1 MTTFQLLA
9 LLVFVGAVLAAYH
22 KDIYAWVKTR
32 LPRPSRPEVPP
43 AAPDTPPAA
52 PDTPTGDMLVDDLL
66 DVSELRD
73 RLAAEG
79 CKEGAE
85 ACSLLLKI
93 LIDHK
98 HPHAG

>member
-32 LPRPSRPEVPP
+32 LPRPSRPEV
-43 AAPDTPPAA
+43 TPAA